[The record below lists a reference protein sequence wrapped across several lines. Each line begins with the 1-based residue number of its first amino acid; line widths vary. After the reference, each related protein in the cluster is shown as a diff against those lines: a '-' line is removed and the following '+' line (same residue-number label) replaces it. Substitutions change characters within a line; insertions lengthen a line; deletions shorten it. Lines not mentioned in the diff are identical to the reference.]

1 MSREQKQVIPPP
13 VEWFLDELADPRLG
27 LPRRAFR
34 GLIFDCDG
42 TLVDSMPLHYQAWLE
57 SLRHHQAP
65 YDFPE
70 DEFYALAGIRE
81 QDAVR
86 LLNAKHGAEVDPDA
100 VAEYKSAIFQ
110 HRYVEV
116 GEVKPVADLARAAFG
131 AGLPVAVAS
140 GSEEHTVRG
149 CLTATGL
156 IELFEI
162 IITPRLVQR
171 GKPAPDMFLLAAE
184 RLGVAPKD
192 CLVIEDGQSGMEAA
206 AAAGMEAVFV
216 PRTLR

>member
-1 MSREQKQVIPPP
+1 MAAFGL
-13 VEWFLDELADPRLG
+13 EWFLNEWADPRLG
-27 LPRRAFR
+27 VPVRPFR

-42 TLVDSMPLHYQAWLE
+42 TLVDSMPIHYRAWLE
-57 SLRHHQAP
+57 SLRHHEAP

-70 DEFYALAGIRE
+70 EEFYALAGVRE

-86 LLNAKHGAEVDPDA
+86 LLNAKHGAEVDPDS
-100 VAEYKSAIFQ
+100 VAEYKSALFQ
-110 HRYVEV
+110 HRYTEV
-116 GEVKPVADLARAAFG
+116 GEVKPVADLARSARQ
-131 AGLPVAVAS
+131 AGVPMAVAS

-156 IELFEI
+156 IDLFEI
-162 IITPRLVQR
+162 IITPRLVAR

-184 RLGVAPKD
+184 RMGIAPEH
-192 CLVIEDGQSGMEAA
+192 CLVLEDGQSGMDAA
-206 AAAGMEAVFV
+206 AAAGMAAVFV

>member
-1 MSREQKQVIPPP
+1 MSESIL
-13 VEWFLDELADPRLG
+13 EWFLHEVADPRLEV
-27 LPRRAFR
+27 PSRPFK

-42 TLVDSMPLHYQAWLE
+42 TLVDSMPIHYRAWVE

-70 DEFYALAGIRE
+70 DEFYALAGVRE

-86 LLNAKHGAEVDPDA
+86 LLNAKHGAFVDPES

-110 HRYVEV
+110 HRYAEV
-116 GEVKPVADLARAAFG
+116 GEVKPVADLAR
-131 AGLPVAVAS
+131 VARQRGMPISVAS

-149 CLTATGL
+149 CLTSAGL
-156 IELFEI
+156 IDLFEI
-162 IITPRLVQR
+162 IITPRLVER
-171 GKPAPDMFLLAAE
+171 GKPAPDMFLLAAQ
-184 RLGVAPKD
+184 RMGVAPEH
-192 CLVIEDGQSGMEAA
+192 CLVLEDGKSGMDAA
-206 AAAGMEAVFV
+206 AAAGMAAVFV